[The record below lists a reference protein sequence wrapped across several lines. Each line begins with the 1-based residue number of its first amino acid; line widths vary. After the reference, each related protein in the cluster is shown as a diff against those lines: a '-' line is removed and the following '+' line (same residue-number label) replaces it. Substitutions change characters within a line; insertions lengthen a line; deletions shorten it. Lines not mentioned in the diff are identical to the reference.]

1 MITVE
6 EIKATVEK
14 NRDEAVGFFQAC
26 LQTPSVTG
34 GEAAMGKVMAD
45 FLDRQGFK
53 PRVYEKEQGRPNV
66 VAEWIGS
73 KPGKRFVWNGHMD
86 VFPPVA
92 GDPGLYGPW
101 SGKIVDG
108 YIYGR
113 GAVDM
118 KGGVCAAVMATT
130 LLKRMG
136 FDPAGSV
143 LMTWVSDEE
152 NTGNAGTKYLVQEG
166 LIQGDFGLD
175 PEPTDGR
182 VLTRHC
188 GGLNV
193 TVTYR
198 SETGHTSLPH
208 PSVDALEKTVN
219 AAQAL
224 IELGHRV
231 SRIDSE
237 TGIWSK
243 LSVTMMGSGNTV
255 NMYPSEGHVVIDRRL
270 VPGEKLEDAH
280 KEIKQ
285 VLDDLKAAH
294 SEADYSYEYEVMGEY
309 PPLLVDDDEP
319 IVRMLLDAYR
329 EVTGGETDTFSR
341 PGASDASDIV
351 EGAGVPMPNFA
362 IADAYGECT
371 FPNEKQPI
379 ADYLTNIEIYMTL
392 LVKAL
397 S

>member
-1 MITVE
+1 MVTVNDIERMVE
-6 EIKATVEK
+6 ENCE
-14 NRDEAVGFFQAC
+14 EAIGFLQTC
-26 LQTPSVTG
+26 IQTPSVTG
-34 GEAAMGKVMAD
+34 DEARMGEVMRNY
-45 FLDRQGFK
+45 LDEQGFEPK
-53 PRVYEKEQGRPNV
+53 IYEKEPGRPNV
-66 VAEWIGS
+66 VAEWRGS
-73 KPGKRFVWNGHMD
+73 RPGRRFVWNGHMD
-86 VFPPVA
+86 VFPPVK

-152 NTGNAGTKYLVQEG
+152 NTGNAGTKYLVGEG
-166 LIQGDFGLD
+166 LIQGDFGVD

-182 VLTRHC
+182 VLVKHC

-198 SETGHTSLPH
+198 SETGHTSQPH

-219 AAQAL
+219 AAHAL
-224 IELGHRV
+224 IELGRRV
-231 SRIDSE
+231 NHLDEES
-237 TGIWSK
+237 GIWSK
-243 LSVTMMGSGNTV
+243 LSVTMMESGNTV
-255 NMYPSEGHVVIDRRL
+255 NMYPSEGTLVIDRRL
-270 VPGEKLEDAH
+270 APGEKLDAAH
-280 KEIKQ
+280 QEIKD
-285 VLDDLKAAH
+285 VLDDLKMRH
-294 SEADYSYEYEVMGEY
+294 PEADYSYEYEVMGEY
-309 PPLLVDDDEP
+309 PPLLVDEDEP
-319 IVRMLLDAYR
+319 IVKMLLEAYR
-329 EVTGGETDTFSR
+329 EVTGKETDTFSR
-341 PGASDASDIV
+341 PGGSDASDIV

-379 ADYLTNIEIYMTL
+379 EDYLTNIKIFML
-392 LVKAL
+392 LLAKAL